1 MLTVGCISHKFY
13 HEQPSPGPRQR
24 VFCKGPK
31 KYSRKGKLNEKKI
44 HERQLTLKNIHA
56 MAYKNSNKE
65 FDKKKIPAARKLP
78 PPPPPPPIT
87 FLMVRP

>member
-1 MLTVGCISHKFY
+1 MK
-13 HEQPSPGPRQR
+13 
-24 VFCKGPK
+24 
-31 KYSRKGKLNEKKI
+31 KKI

-78 PPPPPPPIT
+78 TPPPPPPIP
-87 FLMVRP
+87 FLMVRPLGHKRGSLYQAVLAETVETGAKIEVTHVLRRKLRKD